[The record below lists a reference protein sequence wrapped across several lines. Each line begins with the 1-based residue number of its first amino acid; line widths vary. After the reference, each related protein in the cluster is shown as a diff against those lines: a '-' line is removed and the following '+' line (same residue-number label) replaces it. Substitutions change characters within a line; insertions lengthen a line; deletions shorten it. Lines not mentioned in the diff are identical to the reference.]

1 MRRSRRLKQGEGRAE
16 AVSYGRRLAAWA
28 IKRFGNN
35 PFRLAAE
42 MGWRVVCE
50 TEDAPHFPAAR
61 LAVWEGDT
69 RTIRLFMLPVRR
81 QFLQEDFGVRF
92 TCCHEI
98 FHGLY
103 ACGGGLGAPP
113 VPTLN
118 LREQE
123 QAAEAFAHAWMFA

>member
-1 MRRSRRLKQGEGRAE
+1 MIPTRRLQEGEGRAE
-16 AVSYGRRLAAWA
+16 AVSCGRRLAAWA
-28 IKRFGNN
+28 IRRFGNN
-35 PFRLAAE
+35 PFRLAAD

-50 TEDAPHFPAAR
+50 AEDAPHFPTAR

-69 RTIRLFMLPVRR
+69 RTIRLFMQPVRR

-103 ACGGGLGAPP
+103 ACAGGLDTPPAPA
-113 VPTLN
+113 LN

-123 QAAEAFAHAWMFA
+123 QAAEAFARALMFA